1 MAAKRLKCGAKQ
13 DQTTTQQDT
22 HVSSYNPP
30 LDDINFCVRHLAGI
44 EDTLTFARFDGIGI
58 DDLEQILDEAGKFAR
73 DVIAPTNV
81 LADQQGISIDDGK
94 VTVPDEIGDVHHQY
108 VENGWPS
115 VAGSPDYGG
124 MGLPATIAY
133 ATSEM
138 TQTANVA
145 YSLLPMLTHDA
156 VEALQAHCSEALK
169 DKFLEKLITGEWSGT
184 MLLTEA
190 QAGSD
195 LGVLTTRAERDGD
208 QFRLYGTK
216 VYITWGEHELSENI
230 IHCVLARIDGA
241 PEGVRGI
248 SMFLVPKFLVGDDGE
263 PGARNDIRA
272 TSVEHKLGIHAS
284 PTCVMNLG
292 DNDGAIGYLVGE
304 ENRGLAA
311 MFTMMN
317 HARMSVGLQ
326 GLAVSERALQ
336 LAGAYAGDR
345 VQGRAPGQEGP
356 SAIVHHPDVRRML
369 MLMRAQVEAMRA
381 LSYSAAA
388 LIDGS
393 EHADDDDVRAAAGRR
408 LSLLTPVVKGWC
420 TEVALEVTSLGIQV
434 HGGMGFVEEAGAAQH
449 YRDARILPIYEG
461 TNGIQAADFTG
472 RKIIGDE
479 GRELRALINDLR
491 GIRTEIDGGLDLVEQ
506 GLEWLL
512 GNATTDPVAAGTA
525 SFNLLMLAGT
535 VLGGA
540 FLARGAAIANS
551 EGSGVDASFAADKEA
566 TASFYCAHL
575 LPRAH
580 GYLAALTADPAV
592 TMAIAPEAF
601 TG

>member
-1 MAAKRLKCGAKQ
+1 M
-13 DQTTTQQDT
+13 
-22 HVSSYNPP
+22 SSYNPP

-44 EDTLTFARFDGIGI
+44 EDTLAFSRFDGIGI

-81 LADQQGISIDDGK
+81 LADQQGVSLDDGK
-94 VTVPDEIGDVHHQY
+94 VTVPDEIADVHRQY

-115 VAGSPDYGG
+115 VAGSPEFGG

-156 VEALQAHCSEALK
+156 VEALQTHCSDALK

-195 LGVLTTRAERDGD
+195 LGVLSTRAERDGD
-208 QFRLYGTK
+208 QYRLYGTTS
-216 VYITWGEHELSENI
+216 YLTWGELELSDNI
-230 IHCVLARIDGA
+230 IHMVLARIDGA
-241 PEGVRGI
+241 PDGVRGI
-248 SMFLVPKFLVGDDGE
+248 SMFLVPKVVVGDDGE
-263 PGARNDIRA
+263 PGERNDIYA

-284 PTCVMNLG
+284 PTCVMTLG

-317 HARMSVGLQ
+317 HARLSVGLQ

-345 VQGRAPGQEGP
+345 VPGRAPGQERG
-356 SAIVHHPDVRRML
+356 AALVHHPDVRRML
-369 MLMRAQVEAMRA
+369 MLMRAQVESMRA
-381 LSYSAAA
+381 LAYSTTA
-388 LIDGS
+388 LIDAS
-393 EHADDDDVRAAAGRR
+393 EHADDDKARTAADQR

-420 TEVALEVTSLGIQV
+420 TEVALEVTSLGVQV
-434 HGGMGFVEEAGAAQH
+434 HGGMGFVEETGAAQH

-472 RKIIGDE
+472 RKVLGDE
-479 GRELRALINDLR
+479 GRELRALVAELR
-491 GIRTEIDGGLDLVEQ
+491 GIRAEIDDALDLVEQ

-540 FLARGAAIANS
+540 FLARAAVIAGA
-551 EGSGVDASFAADKEA
+551 EGSGVDAGFAAAKQA
-566 TASFYCAHL
+566 TATFYCAHI

-580 GYLAALTADPAV
+580 GYLAAMTADPAV
-592 TMAIAPEAF
+592 TMAISAEGF
-601 TG
+601 SG